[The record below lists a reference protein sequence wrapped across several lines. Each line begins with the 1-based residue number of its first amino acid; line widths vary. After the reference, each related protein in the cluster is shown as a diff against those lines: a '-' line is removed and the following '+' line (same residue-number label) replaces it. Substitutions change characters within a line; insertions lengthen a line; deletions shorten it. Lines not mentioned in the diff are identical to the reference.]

1 LLQNGSLS
9 SKLARLEAK
18 SSKRLKEK
26 KDGSERRR
34 RDKVVA
40 KMTGILSAGS
50 QAWATPS
57 QS

>member
-1 LLQNGSLS
+1 MS